1 MYIQM
6 PSTVV
11 GSRQAKRGGGEALVL
26 YMMYIYVGGTIILL
40 YMMVLASYEIFYMY
54 IYMHCTLCN
63 SVK

>member
-1 MYIQM
+1 MMY
-6 PSTVV
+6 TVV

-26 YMMYIYVGGTIILL
+26 YIYDVYICWCGTIILL
-40 YMMVLASYEIFYMY
+40 YMMVLDSYEIFYMS